1 MQTPATFATFA
12 TLAKLGGDLSQLS
25 RLSQGGKRLETEKR
39 KGGKMR
45 LAGRIER
52 LEQAY
57 GGPLR
62 EMLELD
68 LAPDIWRRIAS
79 AKAAGTFPQ
88 SLAGAD
94 LETILAA
101 GDAARGQ
108 A

>member
-1 MQTPATFATFA
+1 
-12 TLAKLGGDLSQLS
+12 
-25 RLSQGGKRLETEKR
+25 
-39 KGGKMR
+39 MR

-52 LEQAY
+52 LEQAH
-57 GGPLR
+57 GGPLP

>member
-1 MQTPATFATFA
+1 M
-12 TLAKLGGDLSQLS
+12 K
-25 RLSQGGKRLETEKR
+25 
-39 KGGKMR
+39 

-52 LEQAY
+52 LEQAH

-68 LAPDIWRRIAS
+68 LAPDIRRLIAS

-94 LETILAA
+94 LEAVLAA
-101 GDAARGQ
+101 SDAARGQ